1 MHRLTMFIAAGVFS
15 LSGAATA
22 SSFIGTTDAIGSS
35 LANTVEATSDI
46 SSSVGDDKVVL
57 EAREDAA
64 SFVGSDGDVRG
75 VRLEAALTHIR
86 SALPELEAT
95 DMQLA
100 AAILAL

>member
-1 MHRLTMFIAAGVFS
+1 MQRFTLLIAAGILG
-15 LSGAATA
+15 LSGAASA

-46 SSSVGDDKVVL
+46 TSSVGDDKVVL

-64 SFVGSDGDVRG
+64 SFVASEGQLRG
-75 VRLEAALTHIR
+75 VRLEAALAHIR
-86 SALPELEAT
+86 TELPALQAS

-100 AAILAL
+100 ADILAL

>member
-1 MHRLTMFIAAGVFS
+1 MQRLSMLIAVGVLS
-15 LSGAATA
+15 LSGTAAA
-22 SSFIGTTDAIGSS
+22 SSFVGTTDAIGSS

-75 VRLEAALTHIR
+75 VRLEAALMHIR
-86 SALPELEAT
+86 SELPELEAS